1 MKLRH
6 TVAVLTALW
15 LGLGTTS
22 IALSQNTTTS
32 TTAPS
37 TTTPVVDND
46 DDDGFPWGL
55 LGLLGLA
62 GLAGLRR
69 RDDGAGR
76 TTNVRSY

>member
-1 MKLRH
+1 MKLCH
-6 TVAVLTALW
+6 TAAVLTALW

-22 IALSQNTTTS
+22 IALSQNTTTN

-37 TTTPVVDND
+37 TTAPVADN

-69 RDDGAGR
+69 RDDSAGR
-76 TTNVRSY
+76 TTNVRSH